1 MEPIMY
7 IAAFGVAGLVLLF
20 LSQGF
25 ADAGSR
31 TFSPVV
37 GVVGFSFLIGSG
49 IAAVS
54 QTVESI
60 SEGTTRVE
68 EYRLTASANQ
78 QVTTGEYSGAGNA
91 LYYAGRGTIDSKEVI
106 RYIRTQLD
114 DAGREYSTII
124 TEDADKVRL
133 YQEDG
138 AQPVERRHITERKNV
153 FHQAFGAEGNKQLE
167 YIELVI
173 PKGSITEEHN
183 ISLQN

>member
-1 MEPIMY
+1 MESIIH
-7 IAAFGVAGLVLLF
+7 IATFGVAGFVLLF

-31 TFSPVV
+31 TFSPVM
-37 GVVGFSFLIGSG
+37 GVVGFTFLIGSG

-54 QTVESI
+54 QIVEST
-60 SEGTTRVE
+60 SEVTTRVE

-78 QVTTGEYSGAGNA
+78 QVATGEYSGAGNA

-106 RYIRTQLD
+106 RYIRTQPD
-114 DAGREYSTII
+114 DSGREYSTII

-138 AQPVERRHITERKNV
+138 AQLVERRHITEKKSV
-153 FHQAFGAEGNKQLE
+153 LDKAFGAEGKKTLD

-183 ISLQN
+183 ISLDN